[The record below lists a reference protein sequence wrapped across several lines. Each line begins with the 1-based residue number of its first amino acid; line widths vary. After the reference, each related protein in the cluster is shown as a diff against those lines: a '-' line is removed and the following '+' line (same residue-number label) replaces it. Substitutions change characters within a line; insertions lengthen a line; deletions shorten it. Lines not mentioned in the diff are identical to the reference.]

1 MLTTILIVAGVL
13 LVIYV
18 AGALASAGKIFTS
31 AFVETP
37 ELTADQ
43 YYYLPTAQVNITAT
57 VMIALTIKQSDSSFV
72 SAELYQIDLTSTVQV
87 LPDSKHLAT
96 ITYHP
101 SVFSNDELKLTT
113 NASGLLENVDL
124 KVEDRISNI
133 LSAVLE
139 APKQI
144 LGQER
149 ALVPTSRDLDPPEP
163 VTVSNVTASRNFVLY
178 PGDLQKGMT
187 TKEWKVN
194 LPGPAENPFP
204 LVDASL
210 HFTIRHPL
218 IPAAAPAIKYFSGL
232 YTRPLTSLGIDV
244 SFVDPEKSGDNLHF
258 ELIVPDPTRLIMV
271 PVRRSPFI
279 KRQQTPKFTNGILIE
294 NYINKPSEVE
304 GFVAIPV
311 NIAKAIFSI
320 PAQLLSFKITHTQ
333 QQTSLE
339 TETQK
344 LLAAQVLSAKTK
356 KDATTKPKNPK
367 KPGI

>member
-31 AFVETP
+31 AFVDAREFM
-37 ELTADQ
+37 ADQ
-43 YYYLPTAQVNITAT
+43 YYYLPTAQVNVTAT
-57 VMIALTIKQSDSSFV
+57 VMIALTVKQADNSFV

-87 LPDSKHLAT
+87 LPDNERLAA

-101 SVFSNDELKLTT
+101 SVFSNDELRLTT

-133 LSAVLE
+133 LSAVLD

-149 ALVPTSRDLDPPEP
+149 ELAPTSRDIIPAEP

-194 LPGPAENPFP
+194 LPGPSENPFP

-210 HFTIRHPL
+210 RFTIQRPL
-218 IPAAAPAIKYFSGL
+218 TEAAAPPAENFSGL
-232 YTRPLTSLGIDV
+232 FTRPLTSIGIAV
-244 SFVDPEKSGDNLHF
+244 SFVDPDKSGDNLHF
-258 ELIVPDPTRLIMV
+258 ELILPDPTRLIKV

-279 KRQQTPKFTNGILIE
+279 KRQQTPKFTNGMLTE

-320 PAQLLSFKITHTQ
+320 PAQLLSFKITHLQ
-333 QQTSLE
+333 QQTWLE

-344 LLAAQVLSAKTK
+344 LLAAKALTAKTK
-356 KDATTKPKNPK
+356 KGEKDPPANPK
-367 KPGI
+367 KT